1 MPYPRQTL
9 TALRASA
16 MQDITASDLPNA
28 DGFLRRAVLRVI
40 AWVLAGFAYLHDGY
54 LDWISLQSTPFT
66 ATGEYMEGWAA
77 LVRKEYFSEASLLFH
92 NLQVVGWVWLGIGVF
107 QVLASYLI
115 IARRPSGRVL
125 GIALAALSM
134 LAWFFTIG
142 AYPMWA
148 MMIVA
153 IDALIIYGLAAH
165 GEVFE

>member
-1 MPYPRQTL
+1 MSQPNVQPQVRPVVVPDAKVT
-9 TALRASA
+9 
-16 MQDITASDLPNA
+16 QDIGPVQTPMA
-28 DGFLRRAVLRVI
+28 GTGWAVF
-40 AWVLAGFAYLHDGY
+40 AGVLFMVAGLWNVMA
-54 LDWISLQSTPFT
+54 
-66 ATGEYMEGWAA
+66 GWAA

-92 NLQVVGWVWLGIGVF
+92 NLQVVGWVWLGIGVI